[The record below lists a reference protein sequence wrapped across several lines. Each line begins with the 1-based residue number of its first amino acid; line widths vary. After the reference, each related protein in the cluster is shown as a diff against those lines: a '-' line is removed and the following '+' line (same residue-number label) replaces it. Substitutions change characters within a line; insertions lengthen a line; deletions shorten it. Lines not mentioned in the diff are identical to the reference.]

1 MFKGLMRWLNRGEIY
16 LQNAKAQLTETG
28 KVTIPRDALRE
39 ADLFENDLVYVV
51 EIVTTA
57 ELGVDGGFE
66 INSYPKIDL
75 VPINNVV
82 KIRG

>member
-1 MFKGLMRWLNRGEIY
+1 
-16 LQNAKAQLTETG
+16 
-28 KVTIPRDALRE
+28 LRE
-39 ADLFENDLVYVV
+39 ADLFENDSVYVV

-75 VPINNVV
+75 QPINNVV
-82 KIRG
+82 PINAK